1 MFEELTVKPSS
12 LLYLIS
18 RLCWR
23 KPKWKWHH
31 FHRICNSSEL
41 KTIWPTK
48 HVILCLRGWARHPQ
62 AQTGLRFVAAWACV
76 CLWVSEW
83 ASGGVLQEKS
93 LSCVQMRKAN
103 RHFFPFPIQRE
114 EPLFSVS
121 GDKGTYLPL
130 CELVSVLLYTYTQL
144 HLCVCVSCSALLF
157 HYFYHMRGIRSW
169 LLLKYNRPLH
179 YQKPSRWFSL
189 CTIQS

>member
-23 KPKWKWHH
+23 KPKWKWHR
-31 FHRICNSSEL
+31 FQRICNSSEL

-62 AQTGLRFVAAWACV
+62 AQTGLLFVGAWACV
-76 CLWVSEW
+76 CVWVSEW
-83 ASGGVLQEKS
+83 ASGGVLQEKR

-103 RHFFPFPIQRE
+103 RYFFSFLHTERRASVLCQRGHGYIL
-114 EPLFSVS
+114 PSLWACALVYIYTAACLCVSPVLYYSSVS
-121 GDKGTYLPL
+121 ITWQMSEVD
-130 CELVSVLLYTYTQL
+130 
-144 HLCVCVSCSALLF
+144 CS
-157 HYFYHMRGIRSW
+157 
-169 LLLKYNRPLH
+169 
-179 YQKPSRWFSL
+179 
-189 CTIQS
+189 